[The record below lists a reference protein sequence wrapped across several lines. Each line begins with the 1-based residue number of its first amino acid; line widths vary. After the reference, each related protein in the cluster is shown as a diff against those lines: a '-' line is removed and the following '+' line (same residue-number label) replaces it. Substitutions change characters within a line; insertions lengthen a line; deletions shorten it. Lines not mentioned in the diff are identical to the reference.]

1 MQAVVMAGGEGTR
14 LRPLTLTRPKPLVP
28 VCNKPIM
35 EHILNLLHRQNFKEI
50 YATLHYL
57 ADEIESAFGDGSSLG
72 VKLKYSVEDIPLG
85 TAGSVGQLRD
95 SLKGTFLIISGDA
108 LCDFDLNRAV
118 KFHKEKGS
126 LATLVLT
133 QVQNPL
139 EFGVVITD
147 DDGHITRFLEKPSW
161 GEVFSDTVNTGIYIL
176 DEKVFDYIEKDKQV
190 DFSKDVFPRILE
202 DGKPIY
208 GYVAEGYWCDVGNLK
223 QYLQAQF
230 DVLQKKVTVDIS
242 GKLMKEDVFVGEGSR
257 VDPKTKITPPVFIGK
272 NCQIKGRVFL
282 DGFVVLGDNVI
293 LEDGAKLSHSVLGS
307 NVYVGE
313 HAEITGSVIGSSS
326 VLKPRVSVSDGAVI
340 GDNCRIEAGA
350 QIKPSV
356 KIWPEKFIE
365 QGATV
370 SMSLI
375 WGTKWPGSLFSEGG
389 VRGLTNRD
397 ITPDFATKLGSAFG
411 ASFEKG
417 SRVIVSRDNHP
428 ASRMIKRAVI
438 AGVMSVG
445 THVRDLRL
453 APAPVARHEVKATG
467 AQGGVHVRIDPE
479 NAEYLLVEFYD
490 SRGMN
495 TSKAFERK
503 VENIFFREDFR
514 RVTSA
519 DVGILDY
526 GTRAMEFYDTGF
538 MKSVDRKVV
547 EARGFKAVVDYA
559 FSPLSML
566 LPPLLGNLH
575 CEMVALNAYL
585 GELQGYRTEKDK
597 WKALHQLSTIVQ
609 TLEAD
614 IGVLFDAEGERLV
627 LIDDKGHVIAN
638 HDLLFLM
645 ARLAWKQHTGAG
657 VCVPITA
664 SIALDKQAS
673 MLKGRIFRSKS
684 DLRCI
689 MDDAVKSKAF
699 VAGDEH
705 GGFIFPA
712 FHPSLDAML
721 AFAKI
726 LEFLSLEGKKLST
739 LHKSMPK
746 VHMHRERVNC
756 PWEQK
761 ASIMRYLTVAS
772 KGKKVEHLDGIKI
785 YDTRSWVLV
794 RPDTFENCFW
804 VHAEGTSHDE
814 AKAMVEDYAMKIKEL
829 QQ

>member
-35 EHILNLLHRQNFKEI
+35 EHIINLLHKQNFREI
-50 YATLHYL
+50 YVTLHYL
-57 ADEIESAFGDGSSLG
+57 ADEIESAFGDGGALG
-72 VKLKYSVEDIPLG
+72 VKIKYSVEDIPLG
-85 TAGSVGQLRD
+85 TAGSVGQLREH
-95 SLKGTFLIISGDA
+95 LKETFLIISGDA
-108 LCDFDLNRAV
+108 LCDFDLTKAV
-118 KFHKEKGS
+118 KFHKEKNS

-139 EFGVVITD
+139 EFGVVITE
-147 DDGHITRFLEKPSW
+147 DDGQIVRFLEKPSW

-176 DEKVFDYIEKDKQV
+176 EPAVFDYIEKDTQV

-208 GYVAEGYWCDVGNLK
+208 GYVAGGYWCDIGNLK

-230 DVLQKKVTVDIS
+230 DVLENKVKVELS
-242 GKLMKEDVFVGEGSR
+242 GKPQKGDVFVGDGSQI
-257 VDPKTKITPPVFIGK
+257 DAKAKILPPVFIGK
-272 NCQIKGRVFL
+272 NCQIRGKVHL
-282 DGFVVLGDNVI
+282 DGFVVIGDNAIV
-293 LEDGAKLSHSVLGS
+293 EEGAQISHSVLGS

-313 HAEITGSVIGSSS
+313 HTEMTGSVVGSSTVIKS
-326 VLKPRVSVSDGAVI
+326 KVVVSDGVVI

-375 WGTKWPGSLFSEGG
+375 WGTKWPGSLFSENG

-428 ASRMIKRAVI
+428 ASRMIKRAMI

-467 AQGGVHVRIDPE
+467 AQGGMHVRLDPE
-479 NAEYLLVEFYD
+479 NAEYLLIEFYD
-490 SRGMN
+490 NRGMN
-495 TSKAFERK
+495 TTKNFERK

-514 RVTSA
+514 RVTSL

-526 GTRAMEFYDTGF
+526 GTRALEFFTNGF
-538 MKSVDRKVV
+538 MKNVDEKIV
-547 EARGFKAVVDYA
+547 EAQGFKVVVDYA

-566 LPPLLGNLH
+566 LPPLLGNLK
-575 CEMVALNAYL
+575 CETVALNAYL

-597 WKALHQLSTIVQ
+597 QKALHQLSTIVQ
-609 TLEAD
+609 TLDAD
-614 IGVLFDAEGERLV
+614 LGVLFDAEGERLV
-627 LIDDKGHVIAN
+627 LVDDKGHIISN
-638 HDLLFLM
+638 HELLFLF
-645 ARLAWKQHTGAG
+645 ARLVWKHHKGAS
-657 VCVPITA
+657 VCVPLTA
-664 SIALDKQAS
+664 SMALDKQAAS
-673 MLKGRIFRSKS
+673 LHGKVCRTKT
-684 DLRCI
+684 DLRYL
-689 MDDAVKSKAF
+689 MDEAVKNKCF
-699 VAGDEH
+699 VACDEN
-705 GGFIFPA
+705 GGFMFPV
-712 FHPSLDAML
+712 FHPSLDAMF
-721 AFAKI
+721 AFAKT
-726 LEFLSLEGKKLST
+726 LELLSREGKKLSA
-739 LHKSMPK
+739 LYKSIPD
-746 VHMHRERVNC
+746 VFLHREKVNC

-761 ASIMRYLTVAS
+761 ASIMRYLTVVS
-772 KGKKVEHLDGIKI
+772 KGKKTEHVDGIKI
-785 YDTRSWVLV
+785 YDARSWVLV

-804 VHAEGTSHDE
+804 VHAEGTNNEE
-814 AKAMVEDYAMKIKEL
+814 AKGLVEEYAMKIREI